1 MSQPSGSPAEPDAA
15 RPPAAADDDQTQ
27 FATRRRRVE
36 PAPDVPRY
44 VVPAPAPQDP
54 ATVEPPPPPVARL
67 APPTRAVEPSRVAA
81 DYATHQPVPRRPVE
95 APAPVAPAAPLAQ
108 PQVQAPVPVPSP
120 TPDARL
126 PVPVPAEAPATPDP
140 DSIGGLGDQPA
151 VPIVTLP
158 PIADEVA
165 GYPLSA
171 RTGEPVRGPL
181 IVASMASFGAS
192 ALVAMATYW
201 WYWWV
206 AINIENFGTSA
217 KLIELF
223 NPRPGSAASVVL
235 VCVMAVIGV
244 IMTAGPGV
252 AAYNV
257 WHGASWSRVA
267 GIVACVTSLLAF
279 FVLPW
284 SWLALGFAAI
294 GTLLVW
300 LPQAK
305 PFFTAWQQFAN
316 PVRAPI
322 VPPAEVAYG
331 PAPRFR

>member
-15 RPPAAADDDQTQ
+15 QPPAVADDDQTQ
-27 FATRRRRVE
+27 FATRRRPVE

-44 VVPAPAPQDP
+44 DIPAVAPQNPAPDTP
-54 ATVEPPPPPVARL
+54 VPPVARL

-81 DYATHQPVPRRPVE
+81 DYVTHQPAPGRPVAAPAPSVAPAGAAQPPVQSPAPAPAPGTNLPVPAADE
-95 APAPVAPAAPLAQ
+95 APAV
-108 PQVQAPVPVPSP
+108 
-120 TPDARL
+120 
-126 PVPVPAEAPATPDP
+126 PDP
-140 DSIGGLGDQPA
+140 DSIGGLGDQPE

-165 GYPLSA
+165 GYPLST

-223 NPRPGSAASVVL
+223 DPRPGSAASVVL

-294 GTLLVW
+294 GTLLIW

-316 PVRAPI
+316 PLRAPI
-322 VPPAEVAYG
+322 VPPSKVAYG